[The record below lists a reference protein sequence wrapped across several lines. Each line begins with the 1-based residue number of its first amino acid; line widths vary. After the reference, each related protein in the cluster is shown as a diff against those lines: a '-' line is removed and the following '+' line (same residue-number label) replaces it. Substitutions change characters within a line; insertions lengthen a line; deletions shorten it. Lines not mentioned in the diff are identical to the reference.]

1 MAGHEV
7 YAVGASS
14 AVAAI
19 LLVRWW
25 LAGRNSSPCTA
36 AAYRRASRRAT
47 LRDAWRMGSA
57 TAEAG
62 RQHLP
67 TDAPGAQRT
76 VREAED
82 LVRGYWLQISPLYLP
97 QHDRHQY

>member
-25 LAGRNSSPCTA
+25 LAGRISSPCTA

-57 TAEAG
+57 TTEAG

-82 LVRGYWLQISPLYLP
+82 LVRGYWLQISPLYLS
-97 QHDRHQY
+97 QHDRHPY

>member
-1 MAGHEV
+1 MAGHEM
-7 YAVGASS
+7 YAAGALS

-25 LAGRNSSPCTA
+25 SAGRSSSPCTA

-47 LRDAWRMGSA
+47 LRAAWRMGSA

-62 RQHLP
+62 QRLP
-67 TDAPGAQRT
+67 TDAPCAQRT

-82 LVRGYWLQISPLYLP
+82 LVQGYWLRISPLYLS
-97 QHDRHQY
+97 QHDRHQH